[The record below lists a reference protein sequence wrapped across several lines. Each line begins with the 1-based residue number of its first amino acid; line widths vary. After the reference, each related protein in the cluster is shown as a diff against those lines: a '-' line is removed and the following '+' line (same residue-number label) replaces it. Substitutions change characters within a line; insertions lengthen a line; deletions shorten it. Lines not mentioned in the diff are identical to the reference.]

1 MKTLSLNNPTREY
14 VSNLSAEYLREL
26 LKMIPNEIRITDEM
40 IVELDNALK
49 EERKEQTEQE
59 NKPKEADFSESTP
72 FSSSEEGI
80 VPES

>member
-1 MKTLSLNNPTREY
+1 MNPRPSEY

-26 LKMIPNEIRITDEM
+26 LKMIPNGIRITDEM

-59 NKPKEADFSESTP
+59 NKPKEADFSESRP

-80 VPES
+80 FPQS